1 MLKKIYMF
9 LFGDFIIDIKRATK
23 RKRELVTDEDYYKS
37 VDNEVK
43 IKNIMKFFINKYY
56 LDPSNNF
63 VYEEIISLFG
73 DEYEI
78 YLKEVL
84 KLLKVE
90 KKKKFYLT
98 LDDIDKLQTIVNN
111 NSNNIINSISLLALF
126 TTTMGLL
133 AQLTN
138 NNILIFI
145 AVIFAVVFMIETIL
159 TLTIKN

>member
-90 KKKKFYLT
+90 KKR
-98 LDDIDKLQTIVNN
+98 N
-111 NSNNIINSISLLALF
+111 
-126 TTTMGLL
+126 
-133 AQLTN
+133 
-138 NNILIFI
+138 FI
-145 AVIFAVVFMIETIL
+145 
-159 TLTIKN
+159 